1 MIHCY
6 YIGFTARGPREPCI
20 ARRVRLLI
28 LESRRIYPYLFTFVI
43 YNICISSLMNHAGDS
58 DAAGASASALSE
70 PPGMVSGEG
79 SAASTGLGSNHES
92 AAAGAL
98 KYSCL

>member
-1 MIHCY
+1 
-6 YIGFTARGPREPCI
+6 
-20 ARRVRLLI
+20 
-28 LESRRIYPYLFTFVI
+28 
-43 YNICISSLMNHAGDS
+43 MNHAGGPD
-58 DAAGASASALSE
+58 DAGASASALCG

-98 KYSCL
+98 KYACLSFLQTIFY

>member
-1 MIHCY
+1 
-6 YIGFTARGPREPCI
+6 
-20 ARRVRLLI
+20 
-28 LESRRIYPYLFTFVI
+28 
-43 YNICISSLMNHAGDS
+43 MNHAGDPW
-58 DAAGASASALSE
+58 DVTASADALCE
-70 PPGMVSGEG
+70 PPGIVSSEG